1 MWRKD
6 AQGKL
11 CCNACS
17 LYFKLHN
24 RVRPTSLS
32 KKRKGSE
39 SAPEPAPLVPPPTV
53 ASDLPLA
60 STSIAG
66 PSLQA
71 SPPVAGPSFQPSPVN
86 GISYQPS
93 PPLTSTSYQPSPPL
107 TAASYQPSPPIAGPA
122 YRASPSMS
130 LSSSTPTPPTL
141 PVESPLPQALQQHLQ
156 SHPSPSW
163 QDFHSAVDRPPVFH
177 PLVTTRPQHSP
188 GATQLP
194 SPVNRLWSPAPTSAS
209 STGTLAEH
217 PFSRFSVP
225 ISNDR
230 SSVELD
236 GSDRLTKRPRTA
248 SADAGGGGGRAGD
261 WTSPASTGLAGSFSP
276 GINYAVMP
284 SFGFVGG
291 LSK

>member
-1 MWRKD
+1 M
-6 AQGKL
+6 
-11 CCNACS
+11 
-17 LYFKLHN
+17 
-24 RVRPTSLS
+24 TSDI
-32 KKRKGSE
+32 
-39 SAPEPAPLVPPPTV
+39 PLAPPPTV
-53 ASDLPLA
+53 AS
-60 STSIAG
+60 SFK
-66 PSLQA
+66 A
-71 SPPVAGPSFQPSPVN
+71 SPPVAGATYQSSTITGV
-86 GISYQPS
+86 SYQPS

-107 TAASYQPSPPIAGPA
+107 TSASYQPSPPLVGPA

-177 PLVTTRPQHSP
+177 PLVTSRPQLSP
-188 GATQLP
+188 AAAPLAQIP
-194 SPVNRLWSPAPTSAS
+194 SPINRLWSPAPTSAS

-217 PFSRFSVP
+217 HFSRFSVP

-236 GSDRLTKRPRTA
+236 ASDRLTKRPRTA
-248 SADAGGGGGRAGD
+248 SGEVGIGLGRGGGGD
-261 WTSPASTGLAGSFSP
+261 WTSPPSTGLAGSFSP